1 MRQIFDV
8 RGEKVVPL
16 GIYSGQANGRPKSLL
31 RYPTEEGGTLAE
43 EVDGMYLTLTVY
55 VFSPL
60 LVPCTSRIRL
70 FHARIEDGE
79 LASVQSVYDPFSDS
93 RCPLDLV
100 FGAFTAPSA
109 NTIPLFFNPLEDE
122 GQYRTLVTAGQ
133 PLDYRL
139 VKAKRPLR
147 RYRDESAPVYVMPFY
162 PSGFRAAGRVC
173 LPCTAAEEGCTSITD
188 CIRSTSHTE
197 GRRGNNS
204 KLVASMIG
212 GKVAREYR
220 IENGRVVT
228 EDREWELS
236 KLFIA
241 VLSVAAV
248 GSAAAAIAALT
259 TGASSSRRRGRP
271 TQRSSRMR

>member
-1 MRQIFDV
+1 MPQIFDT

-16 GIYSGQANGRPKSLL
+16 GIYSNPTGERPKSLL
-31 RYPTEEGGTLAE
+31 RYPAEEGGSLAE
-43 EVDGMYLTLTVY
+43 EVDGMYLTRTVY

-70 FHARIEDGE
+70 FHASIEDGE
-79 LASVQSVYDPFSDS
+79 LASVQSIYDPFSDS

-109 NTIPLFFNPLEDE
+109 NTIPLFFNPLEDG
-122 GQYRTLVTAGQ
+122 GQYRTLVTVGR

-139 VKAKRPLR
+139 VKAERPLR

-162 PSGFRAAGRVC
+162 PSGFRSAGGVC
-173 LPCTAAEEGCTSITD
+173 LPCTAEEEGCTSITD
-188 CIRSTSHTE
+188 CIRSTSHVE

-220 IENGRVVT
+220 IEKGRVVT

-236 KLFIA
+236 KLFI
-241 VLSVAAV
+241 VILSVATV
-248 GSAAAAIAALT
+248 GSAAAVIVALT
-259 TGASSSRRRGRP
+259 KGISSSQRRGRQ